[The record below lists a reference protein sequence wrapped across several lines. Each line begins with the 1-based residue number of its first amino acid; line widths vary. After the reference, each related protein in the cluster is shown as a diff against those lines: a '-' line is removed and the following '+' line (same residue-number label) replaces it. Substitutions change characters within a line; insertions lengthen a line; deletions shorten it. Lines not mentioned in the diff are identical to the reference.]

1 MKNKIISIVAF
12 SGTVIY
18 LGASFYWD
26 ILPKWITIIPFAIG
40 VLPTILSFIEDKK
53 EVSFF
58 DKMEKNYQK
67 IVEEQGKLLESQE
80 GEKIKLKKDR
90 ERIEGVLSDINLKLN
105 EENISK
111 KDLIKDLNNNL
122 EVVLLIKHA
131 EGEKNK
137 PKPIRDAL
145 KERGF
150 RSINY
155 GMWILPPSLTP
166 HFNKSKKLED
176 WIDRNF
182 LNKISKEYRYK
193 ISVMIVD
200 LKKIFVKEQGETRM
214 KSLIEKIDYTDFIKL
229 EKLDNYLKQKKDIS
243 LMDIIQIPSLIKLV
257 NKGNFGWHDG
267 STLNKEQRDI
277 LEEIKKHLGKQ
288 ELKTKDLSKVNKGF
302 LKELLKNK
310 GLRNYKEISSD
321 IIKNSEFWGQL

>member
-1 MKNKIISIVAF
+1 VFCQIS
-12 SGTVIY
+12 
-18 LGASFYWD
+18 
-26 ILPKWITIIPFAIG
+26 
-40 VLPTILSFIEDKK
+40 
-53 EVSFF
+53 
-58 DKMEKNYQK
+58 
-67 IVEEQGKLLESQE
+67 
-80 GEKIKLKKDR
+80 
-90 ERIEGVLSDINLKLN
+90 NLKLN

-277 LEEIKKHLGKQ
+277 LEEIKN
-288 ELKTKDLSKVNKGF
+288 T
-302 LKELLKNK
+302 
-310 GLRNYKEISSD
+310 
-321 IIKNSEFWGQL
+321 